1 MLCFLFHDVKISSG
15 RLCVQVTASHF
26 EGLLTTFIGY
36 LVIAVCFMTV
46 YLLCSLA
53 RLKKWV
59 DWVFPSW
66 PVARN
71 APPLLTL
78 FLLLP
83 LTSLFDSTMAASVGK
98 LAFTITEV
106 FRCVLFYGFRFRRVI
121 GLCYVVVKVKL
132 LVVMEIGVFP
142 LICGWWLDICSL
154 VSWRHCEISFI
165 SVLKVTVLTSY
176 SSGSYEWVSYSEG
189 QTPSTGLQHPPSNHC
204 HNCLH
209 RVSKTFS

>member
-1 MLCFLFHDVKISSG
+1 MVNCF
-15 RLCVQVTASHF
+15 QVTASHF

-59 DWVFPSW
+59 YWGIPLW
-66 PVARN
+66 YCARN
-71 APPLLTL
+71 ALL
-78 FLLLP
+78 FLSVLPFWP
-83 LTSLFDSTMAASVGK
+83 LTCLLDSATTATVGK
-98 LAFTITEV
+98 WTFTIIEV
-106 FRCVLFYGFRFRRVI
+106 FRCVLLCGFRFRRVI

-154 VSWRHCEISFI
+154 VSSLNQWQWAIISFFF
-165 SVLKVTVLTSY
+165 SVWWQFWQVTVEL
-176 SSGSYEWVSYSEG
+176 YESRLVMM
-189 QTPSTGLQHPPSNHC
+189 SNH
-204 HNCLH
+204 L
-209 RVSKTFS
+209 STQSWG